1 MYIKQVIIEGFKSYK
16 DQLIIDPFSEK
27 INVVVGANGSG
38 KSNFFHAIRFVLNV
52 LNDSSGSLRQ
62 EERQR
67 LLHEGAGH
75 AVISSYVE
83 LVFDNSDGRLPVDKD
98 EVRLRRSIGLKKDEY
113 HLDKKHMTKTEVMN
127 LLETA
132 GFSRSNPYYVV
143 QQGRIMEM
151 AHMSDAKRLD
161 LLKDIGGTKV
171 YEERR
176 RDSLKV
182 LRECEGKRKS
192 IQGLI
197 EQLEAR
203 LSSLD
208 EERDELQAY
217 QIADRERRAI
227 EYTILDREISSTKE
241 ALVKLDD
248 IWRRANE
255 QMSKVSEDN
264 DCLHD
269 EVKTADKQLKKLR
282 MRREEA
288 SKALKMAAKDR
299 EDALVRKT
307 KLELQV
313 KELEE
318 RVSSGSGAQSATAD
332 ELAAVEK
339 DIKVKEKEL
348 QKAMS
353 LLTKKSDEETLA
365 ASSLAQKTA
374 RIQSLFALS
383 GGEGQY
389 KSAKDRDTAMTN
401 EINTLEEAKATKI
414 QSKTMAAQQIEAAK
428 QEIGSIKEV
437 ISQSQKAL
445 ESLRAE
451 DEETKSQVFA
461 VTKKRDELQNQQKD
475 LWRKEDE
482 LKKHC
487 LQQREEL
494 RKWDKVMESSAPR
507 EVTRGLNSVKRL
519 VRQHNIDG
527 VHGCLMERFEC
538 QPNLNMAVETVAG
551 NSLFHIIVENDQIA
565 TRLTQLLIQEK
576 SGRATFI
583 PLNRLA
589 VEQVQYPT
597 EWGKDVMPLIKRLKY
612 DDKFAPAVSQ
622 VFGRTVICR
631 TLQVATEVA
640 KSTDQVSCVTLTGE
654 QVERRGALRG
664 GHVDARKS
672 RLEAMREHNSMTQ
685 KVEQVQQDLISI
697 QTGLADVSQEITE
710 ATSKLSQLKAKVEHL
725 QTQREPIRN
734 TIRVNQERIEQLV
747 SEIRA
752 KERSIRDVDAGITTI
767 EEDIAIRRGIIG
779 TPLRNKL
786 TAAETS
792 EMTELQQVIHDM
804 KVELTNLHASRL
816 DAQAVVDSL
825 EVMLNSNLRRR
836 AKDLKERMSNTN
848 TDPSLYKLASCRA
861 ELDLVLQEFAATQN
875 REKEVESILEK
886 TASEMKSLESNKD
899 KAVEKSAVDQRTY
912 EDRQKELESLNN
924 KKAVLLT
931 KKSELERRVR
941 ELGTLPAD
949 AYELHRTAENSQLH
963 EALQKANQ
971 EAKKFAHVNQKA
983 LDQYVSFSEQREELT
998 RRKQENDAAEE
1009 KIEQLIET
1017 LDMRKD
1023 EAIER
1028 TFKMVGVNF
1037 RKVFAALVPGGKGD
1051 LIMQKASAEDAGLV
1065 DTPDNDRNDILD
1077 SSTHT
1082 ETSRYSG
1089 VKVRVS
1095 FGTGEVMSMKQL
1107 SGGQKTLVALALI
1120 FSIQR
1125 CDPAPFY
1132 LFDEIDAALDPQ
1144 YRTTV
1149 AHMLMTQANDD
1160 NNPAQFI
1167 ITTFHPQIVEVSD
1180 QVYGASHR
1188 NRISSVV
1195 RIDKEDALKFLQ
1207 SEAVNAGE
1215 RGGKKRGAEH
1225 PAEEANRENIEH
1237 INNMDIDEH

>member
-1 MYIKQVIIEGFKSYK
+1 M
-16 DQLIIDPFSEK
+16 
-27 INVVVGANGSG
+27 
-38 KSNFFHAIRFVLNV
+38 
-52 LNDSSGSLRQ
+52 
-62 EERQR
+62 
-67 LLHEGAGH
+67 
-75 AVISSYVE
+75 
-83 LVFDNSDGRLPVDKD
+83 DKD

-113 HLDKKHMTKTEVMN
+113 YLDKKHMTKTEVMN

-176 RDSLKV
+176 KDSLEV

-192 IQGLI
+192 IQNLV

-203 LSSLD
+203 LASLD

-217 QIADRERRAI
+217 QVADRERRAI
-227 EYTILDREISSTKE
+227 EYTILDREISTTKE
-241 ALVKLDD
+241 SLREVDEIVQRTQLQLSTVTADKD
-248 IWRRANE
+248 E
-255 QMSKVSEDN
+255 
-264 DCLHD
+264 LHD
-269 EVKTADKQLKKLR
+269 EVKTADKQIKRLR
-282 MRREEA
+282 ISREEA
-288 SKALKMAAKDR
+288 NKALKMASRDR
-299 EDALVRKT
+299 DEALVKRT
-307 KLELQV
+307 KLELEV

-332 ELAAVEK
+332 ELASVEK
-339 DIKVKEKEL
+339 EITMKEREL
-348 QKAMS
+348 QKAMAD
-353 LLTKKSDEETLA
+353 LVDKSDRETVATA
-365 ASSLAQKTA
+365 ALAQKTSRLQA
-374 RIQSLFALS
+374 LFALG

-389 KSAKDRDTAMTN
+389 KTAGDRDAAMSK
-401 EINTLEEAKATKI
+401 EINMLEEARKTKV
-414 QSKTMAAQQIEAAK
+414 QSKAMVIQQIEAAK
-428 QEIGSIKEV
+428 QEMASIEAS
-437 ISQSQKAL
+437 ISQAQKAL
-445 ESLRAE
+445 EAIRGE

-461 VTKKRDELQNQQKD
+461 ITSKRDELQNRQKD
-475 LWRKEDE
+475 LWRREDE
-482 LKKHC
+482 LKKQSA
-487 LQQREEL
+487 QQKEDL

-519 VRQHNIDG
+519 VRQHKIEG
-527 VHGCLMERFEC
+527 VHGCLMERFQC
-538 QPNLNMAVETVAG
+538 QPNINTAVETVAG
-551 NSLFHIIVENDQIA
+551 NSLFHIIVEDDQIA
-565 TRLTQLLIQEK
+565 TRLTELLIREK

-583 PLNRLA
+583 PLNRLS
-589 VEQVQYPT
+589 VERVQYPT
-597 EWGKDVMPLIKRLKY
+597 EFGKDVMPLIKRLKY
-612 DDKFAPAVSQ
+612 DPKFEPAIHQ

-631 TLQVATEVA
+631 SVELAAEVSRA
-640 KSTDQVSCVTLTGE
+640 TDQVSCVTLAGE

-664 GHVDARKS
+664 GYVDARKS
-672 RLEAMREHNSMTQ
+672 RLDAMREHAAMAK
-685 KVEQVQQDLISI
+685 KVEQSQEDIAAI

-710 ATSKLSQLKAKVEHL
+710 ATSQLSQLRAKVEHL
-725 QTQREPIRN
+725 QAQREPIRN
-734 TIRVNQERIEQLV
+734 QIRLSQERLEQLA
-747 SEIRA
+747 SEVRA
-752 KERSIRDVDAGITTI
+752 KERAAREVEAGINSVD
-767 EEDIAIRRGIIG
+767 EDIAVRRQVIG

-786 TAAETS
+786 TAAEAS
-792 EMTELQQVIHDM
+792 EMTDLQKDIHEM
-804 KVELTNLHASRL
+804 KMEVTSVRASKL
-816 DAQAVVDSL
+816 DAQAMVDSL

-836 AKDLKERMSNTN
+836 AKDLRERMSSSNA
-848 TDPSLYKLASCRA
+848 DPSIYNLASRKA
-861 ELDLVLQEFAATQN
+861 ELDLVLQEFASAQK
-875 REKEVESILEK
+875 REKEAEAILEK
-886 TASEMKSLESNKD
+886 TSNEMKLLESDKD
-899 KAVEKSAVDQRTY
+899 KAVEKSAVDERTY
-912 EDRQKELESLNN
+912 EDRQKEIESLNN
-924 KKAVLLT
+924 KKALLLT

-949 AYELHRTAENSQLH
+949 AYELHRTSDSAELQK
-963 EALQKANQ
+963 ALQLANQ

-983 LDQYVSFSEQREELT
+983 LDQYVSFSEQRDELT

-1009 KIEQLIET
+1009 KIRQLIDT

-1037 RKVFAALVPGGKGD
+1037 RKVFASLVPGGKGD
-1051 LIMQKASAEDAGLV
+1051 LIMQKASSNTGEGGEDGDDLGDEELMGGTRDGDVEMTNAGG
-1065 DTPDNDRNDILD
+1065 PSNA
-1077 SSTHT
+1077 ST
-1082 ETSRYSG
+1082 SIYSG

-1160 NNPAQFI
+1160 TNPAQFI

-1180 QVYGASHR
+1180 HVYGASHR

-1195 RIDKEDALKFLQ
+1195 RIEKSDALQFLH
-1207 SEAVNAGE
+1207 SEAGE
-1215 RGGKKRGAEH
+1215 GKTKTQQD
-1225 PAEEANRENIEH
+1225 NTRENIE
-1237 INNMDIDEH
+1237 NMENIEQVSNMEVEN

>member
-1 MYIKQVIIEGFKSYK
+1 M
-16 DQLIIDPFSEK
+16 
-27 INVVVGANGSG
+27 
-38 KSNFFHAIRFVLNV
+38 LNV
-52 LNDSSGSLRQ
+52 LNDASGSLRQ

-75 AVISSYVE
+75 AVMSAFVE

-113 HLDKKHMTKTEVMN
+113 YLDKKHMTKTEVMN

-176 RDSLKV
+176 RDSLEV
-182 LRECEGKRKS
+182 LRECEGKRRS
-192 IQGLI
+192 IQNLV

-203 LSSLD
+203 LASLD

-217 QIADRERRAI
+217 QKADRERRAI
-227 EYTILDREISSTKE
+227 EYTILDREISITKD
-241 ALVKLDD
+241 ALRKVDEVVQRTQLQLSNVTADKDD
-248 IWRRANE
+248 
-255 QMSKVSEDN
+255 
-264 DCLHD
+264 LHD
-269 EVKTADKQLKKLR
+269 EVKTADRQIKRLR
-282 MRREEA
+282 INREEA
-288 SKALKMAAKDR
+288 NKALKLASKER
-299 EDALVRKT
+299 EEALVKKT
-307 KLELQV
+307 KLELEV

-339 DIKVKEKEL
+339 EISVKEKEL
-348 QKAMS
+348 QRAMTD
-353 LLTKKSDEETLA
+353 LAGKSDAESSA
-365 ASSLAQKTA
+365 AAALAQKSSRLQA
-374 RIQSLFALS
+374 LFALG
-383 GGEGQY
+383 GGEGQH
-389 KSAKDRDTAMTN
+389 KTAKDRDAAMSN
-401 EINTLEEAKATKI
+401 EIKMLEEARNTKM
-414 QSKTMAAQQIEAAK
+414 QSKAMAAQQVEAARKEIASIEA
-428 QEIGSIKEV
+428 SIR
-437 ISQSQKAL
+437 QSQKAL
-445 ESLRAE
+445 EAIRVE
-451 DEETKSQVFA
+451 DEETKAQVFA
-461 VTKKRDELQNQQKD
+461 VISKRDGLQNQQKD

-482 LKKHC
+482 LKKESA
-487 LQQREEL
+487 QQKEDL

-519 VRQHNIDG
+519 VRQHKIEG
-527 VHGCLMERFEC
+527 VHGCLMERFQC
-538 QPNLNMAVETVAG
+538 QSNINTAVETVAG
-551 NSLFHIIVENDQIA
+551 NSLFHIIVEDDTIA
-565 TRLTQLLIQEK
+565 TRLTQLLTQEK

-589 VEQVQYPT
+589 VENVRYPT
-597 EWGKDVMPLIKRLKY
+597 EFGKDVMPLIKRLKF
-612 DDKFAPAVSQ
+612 DPKFEPAIHQ
-622 VFGRTVICR
+622 VFGRAVICR
-631 TLQVATEVA
+631 SVELAAEVSKA
-640 KSTDQVSCVTLTGE
+640 TDQVSCVTLAGE

-664 GHVDARKS
+664 GYVDARKS
-672 RLEAMREHNSMTQ
+672 RLEAMREHAAMAK
-685 KVEQVQQDLISI
+685 KVEQIQQEVAAI

-710 ATSKLSQLKAKVEHL
+710 ATSELSQLRAKVEHL
-725 QTQREPIRN
+725 QAQREPVRNQIRLS
-734 TIRVNQERIEQLV
+734 QERMEQLA
-747 SEIRA
+747 SEVRV
-752 KERSIRDVDAGITTI
+752 KERAMREVDAGISSVD
-767 EEDIAIRRGIIG
+767 EDIAVRREIIG

-786 TAAETS
+786 TAAEAA
-792 EMTELQQVIHDM
+792 EMTDLQKLIHEM
-804 KVELTNLHASRL
+804 KVKLTGVRSNKL
-816 DAQAVVDSL
+816 DAQATVDSL

-836 AKDLKERMSNTN
+836 AKDLRERLSSSNA
-848 TDPSLYKLASCRA
+848 DPSVYNLASRKA
-861 ELDLVLQEFAATQN
+861 ELELALHEFETAQQSE
-875 REKEVESILEK
+875 REAEALLEK
-886 TASEMKSLESNKD
+886 TSNDMKSLESDKD
-899 KAVEKSAVDQRTY
+899 KAVEKSAVDERTY
-912 EDRQKELESLNN
+912 EDRQKEIESLNN
-924 KKAVLLT
+924 KKALLLT

-949 AYELHRTAENSQLH
+949 AYELHRSSNSAELQK
-963 EALQKANQ
+963 ALQLANQ

-983 LDQYVSFSEQREELT
+983 LDQYVSFSEQRDELT

-1009 KIEQLIET
+1009 KIKQLIET

-1037 RKVFAALVPGGKGD
+1037 RNVFAALVPGGKGD
-1051 LIMQKASAEDAGLV
+1051 LVMQKANKGQPNEEDDDLEEPAGGRGNNKDDEDA
-1065 DTPDNDRNDILD
+1065 DMANA
-1077 SSTHT
+1077 SSK
-1082 ETSRYSG
+1082 SMYSG

-1149 AHMLMTQANDD
+1149 ANMLMTQTNDD
-1160 NNPAQFI
+1160 VNPAQFI

-1180 QVYGASHR
+1180 HVYGASHR

-1195 RIDKEDALKFLQ
+1195 RIEKADALQFLH
-1207 SEAVNAGE
+1207 SEAGD
-1215 RGGKKRGAEH
+1215 GKKGAQQDR
-1225 PAEEANRENIEH
+1225 RENIE
-1237 INNMDIDEH
+1237 NMENMEIDEN